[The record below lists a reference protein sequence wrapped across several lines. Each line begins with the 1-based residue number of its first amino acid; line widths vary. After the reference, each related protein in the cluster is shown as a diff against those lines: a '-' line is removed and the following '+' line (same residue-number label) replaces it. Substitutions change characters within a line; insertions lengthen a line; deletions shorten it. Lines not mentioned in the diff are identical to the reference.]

1 MAKDMLALKFI
12 VLNILIMVC
21 VGVKQECSP
30 FRPDY
35 SSYQEFQ
42 YCSTAY
48 YLSLSL
54 RFTNIPVGATSYR
67 LLTAR
72 HDLLHSE
79 LVGEGNISANENC
92 FDESVHI
99 LPKRYNLSLE
109 LYLNY
114 KGDALCK
121 AVKILDL
128 YNNEADCSNTVYYNI
143 GLIRFNLENS
153 CELRQQTTEKS
164 GPSAPLP
171 TAVRTSTTRSVT
183 SHPMTSWSST
193 DATVSTTRR
202 KPVLTSPSTPAINST
217 DKGFGS
223 PISPAAPS
231 ATTVSTV
238 TVSATSPTPE
248 TLSFKAINSTDKG
261 FGSPISPAAPSAT
274 TVSTVT
280 VSATSPTPETL
291 SFKAINSTDKGFG
304 SPISPAAPSA
314 TTVSTVTV
322 SATSPTPETL
332 SFKGFAEGRVRRVGH
347 SRAQ

>member
-72 HDLLHSE
+72 HDLLHLE

-153 CELRQQTTEKS
+153 CELRQQTTENS

-202 KPVLTSPSTPAINST
+202 KTVLTSPSTPAINST
-217 DKGFGS
+217 DRGFGS
-223 PISPAAPS
+223 PISPAAPA

-248 TLSFKAINSTDKG
+248 TLSFKDLFFTPQGYSVVAVICIIVLALIVALIYWYTKRSSRQNYQKVAYKSSRADLPRVVYAELDIPERSDDVQYCN
-261 FGSPISPAAPSAT
+261 F
-274 TVSTVT
+274 
-280 VSATSPTPETL
+280 TPEYR
-291 SFKAINSTDKGFG
+291 
-304 SPISPAAPSA
+304 
-314 TTVSTVTV
+314 TVYY
-322 SATSPTPETL
+322 
-332 SFKGFAEGRVRRVGH
+332 
-347 SRAQ
+347 SRIIGVYMNKE